1 MLEYQNSDEMKVE
14 QKKVE
19 FVGPNANVGPA
30 YMLVSECMRL
40 VCLQYINM
48 HNNRA
53 KASMFL
59 LKFYSVYHV
68 IIHKLEFLEHC
79 VQWPNLVSQACF
91 NN

>member
-30 YMLVSECMRL
+30 YMLVSECMCL

-53 KASMFL
+53 KA
-59 LKFYSVYHV
+59 
-68 IIHKLEFLEHC
+68 
-79 VQWPNLVSQACF
+79 
-91 NN
+91 